1 MIPFLPFQFQLP
13 TQIKLEL
20 HVIALSALFTQ
31 PQSTVQSRPST
42 PTTQNRTIQRPS
54 SNSYRIQTT
63 SPNHNPP
70 ARVPHPRLPFFHPK
84 KLPSI
89 SFIRVP
95 EKTKSQ
101 GQNRNFNV
109 QPAQRKLELEN
120 ESKQASLLSV
130 LEEKLHTQVVG
141 CLKILLHNFYCYI
154 ESSSN
159 LQYGAV
165 SFPYPSLRLLPNA
178 FSSSSYSPLLRRRSS
193 QSQALTF
200 LVPKRA
206 QIRGAKA
213 SQCRLKRQVVGKAVT
228 VF

>member
-1 MIPFLPFQFQLP
+1 MWKNHSC
-13 TQIKLEL
+13 KLVSPDPDPANPDDANDE
-20 HVIALSALFTQ
+20 VIVGDEAVDEFS
-31 PQSTVQSRPST
+31 VGDE
-42 PTTQNRTIQRPS
+42 
-54 SNSYRIQTT
+54 
-63 SPNHNPP
+63 
-70 ARVPHPRLPFFHPK
+70 V
-84 KLPSI
+84 
-89 SFIRVP
+89 VP
-95 EKTKSQ
+95 EAFDVKIK
-101 GQNRNFNV
+101 V
-109 QPAQRKLELEN
+109 KERKLELEN

-130 LEEKLHTQVVG
+130 LEEKLQTLVVG